1 MSTKSLK
8 NKLFE
13 CKIEDKMGKQ
23 KGLQSIIIIFLCTT
37 NESKIGIKIIYYTCV
52 EKFGLIYLD

>member
-1 MSTKSLK
+1 MKKLSHFSHTPMSTKSLE

-23 KGLQSIIIIFLCTT
+23 KGLQSIIIIFCAQQMNQKL
-37 NESKIGIKIIYYTCV
+37 G
-52 EKFGLIYLD
+52 